1 MNEELIREVFSDET
15 YVENLF
21 KSESWE
27 AAQASLKE
35 KGIDLSV
42 EEIKTIVN
50 KAKAAEEGELSDDE
64 LENVSG
70 GIDVVFGIIITVGS
84 MAIGIKHLASD

>member
-15 YVENLF
+15 YVKNLF

-42 EEIKTIVN
+42 EEIKNIVN

-64 LENVSG
+64 LENVAG
-70 GIDVVFGIIITVGS
+70 GIEVLFGIVITVGG
-84 MAIGIKHLASD
+84 MAIGIKHLISD